1 MRSVLN
7 RRTSIPHGGRASALH
22 CGTEVPP
29 PDRRIHGGFTTV
41 LLPLAG
47 ALILSGCSGSD
58 ATQQTKTAATRAAPA
73 AITVTAGA
81 VNTTVKKEKS
91 KENSGQFYYAYNKEK
106 NTTDTDEATQ
116 PRTTIDAYLHIK
128 SPYER
133 VRVTMMIKR
142 LSKDY
147 IIKCSPCH
155 DDYANGVIGPSLLD
169 KNATFIYQR
178 IEAFKSGKR
187 KNPLMK
193 ELVEQIDDAHLK
205 TLAEEIANF
214 NKEIRKMRSGK

>member
-1 MRSVLN
+1 MRSL
-7 RRTSIPHGGRASALH
+7 TL
-22 CGTEVPP
+22 
-29 PDRRIHGGFTTV
+29 

-47 ALILSGCSGSD
+47 MLMLGGCGGSD
-58 ATQQTKTAATRAAPA
+58 STKSSQNSAASAETPA
-73 AITVTAGA
+73 AIKVTAGA
-81 VNTTVKKEKS
+81 VDTTVKKEKS

-106 NTTDTDEATQ
+106 NSTYNSEETKT
-116 PRTTIDAYLHIK
+116 RTTIDAYLHIR

-133 VRVTMMIKR
+133 IRITLMIKR

-147 IIKCSPCH
+147 AIKCAPCH

-169 KNATFIYQR
+169 KNTTFIYDR
-178 IEAFKSGKR
+178 IMAFKTGEK

-193 ELVEQIDDAHLK
+193 ELVTQIDDAQLK
-205 TLAEEIANF
+205 SLAEEIANF

>member
-1 MRSVLN
+1 M
-7 RRTSIPHGGRASALH
+7 GM
-22 CGTEVPP
+22 
-29 PDRRIHGGFTTV
+29 

-47 ALILSGCSGSD
+47 ALILGGCSGSND
-58 ATQQTKTAATRAAPA
+58 AQQAKTAATSAAPA
-73 AITVTAGA
+73 AIKVTAGA
-81 VNTTVKKEKS
+81 VDTTVKKEKS

-106 NTTDTDEATQ
+106 NSTYNSEENKV
-116 PRTTIDAYLHIK
+116 RTTIDAYLHIK

-133 VRVTMMIKR
+133 VRITMMIQR

-147 IIKCSPCH
+147 VIKCSPCH

-169 KNATFIYQR
+169 KNATFIYDQ
-178 IEAFKSGKR
+178 IAAFKTGKK

-193 ELVEQIDDAHLK
+193 ELVAQIDDATLK
-205 TLAEEIANF
+205 TLANEIANF

>member
-1 MRSVLN
+1 MRKY
-7 RRTSIPHGGRASALH
+7 RQI
-22 CGTEVPP
+22 
-29 PDRRIHGGFTTV
+29 
-41 LLPLAG
+41 LPLMG
-47 ALILSGCSGSD
+47 VVLFVGCGSGD
-58 ATQQTKTAATRAAPA
+58 KAQQTQAAPSKAPA
-73 AITVTAGA
+73 AIKVTAGA
-81 VNTTVKKEKS
+81 VDTTVKKEKS
-91 KENSGQFYYAYNKEK
+91 KENGGQFYYAYNKEK
-106 NTTDTDEATQ
+106 NATDTREEPQT
-116 PRTTIDAYLHIK
+116 RTTIDAYLHIK

-133 VRVTMMIKR
+133 VRITMMIKR
-142 LSKDY
+142 LSGDY

-178 IEAFKSGKR
+178 IQAFKTGKR

-193 ELVEQIDDAHLK
+193 ELVQQIDDAKLK

>member
-1 MRSVLN
+1 MSM
-7 RRTSIPHGGRASALH
+7 
-22 CGTEVPP
+22 
-29 PDRRIHGGFTTV
+29 

-58 ATQQTKTAATRAAPA
+58 EARQTRAAAPDAAPA
-73 AITVTAGA
+73 AIKVTAGA
-81 VNTTVKKEKS
+81 VDTTVKETKS

-106 NTTDTDEATQ
+106 NSTYNSEESKV
-116 PRTTIDAYLHIK
+116 RTTLDAYLHIK

-133 VRVTMMIKR
+133 VRITMMIQR

-147 IIKCSPCH
+147 VIKCSPCH

-169 KNATFIYQR
+169 KNASFIYDR
-178 IEAFKSGKR
+178 IVAYKTGEK

-193 ELVEQIDDAHLK
+193 ELVAQIDDATLK
-205 TLAEEIANF
+205 NLADEIANF